1 MASPPASPFRAVLL
15 DLDDTLVPWQTVPHW
30 QWAWR
35 PRGPVLAPRHA
46 LSAIHRS
53 LKAWDRRRWQG
64 LTGETAPADAAA
76 YRAHL
81 TETLSLL
88 AGHEL
93 PAEENAAVVQRFLK
107 PAGEIETYPEVARE
121 LSNIAAVGLKVGVVS
136 SLPAEAARQALHR
149 VSLDR
154 LPLVTSGDATPSL
167 PAPAAFRSAAGQLDV
182 KPGEVL
188 FVGDLFWSDVRA
200 GNRAGVHAVLLDR
213 DDRFARVLGP
223 RIRSLSDVVPLTQR
237 PPGTTPETSTDE
249 PGPE

>member
-1 MASPPASPFRAVLL
+1 VPDPPSSPLRAVLL

-53 LKAWDRRRWQG
+53 LKVWDRRRWEG
-64 LTGETAPADAAA
+64 LLGATAPAGGAA

-81 TETLSLL
+81 TETLTLL

-93 PAEENAAVVQRFLK
+93 PAEENTAVVQRFLK
-107 PAGEIETYPEVARE
+107 PAGEIETYPEVEHE
-121 LSNIAAVGLKVGVVS
+121 LANLAAAGLKVGIVT
-136 SLPAEAARQALHR
+136 SLPADAAQHALHR

-154 LPLVTSGDATPSL
+154 LPLLITGDATPAL
-167 PAPAAFRSAAGQLDV
+167 PLAVAFRAVAAQLDV
-182 KPGEVL
+182 KPAEVL
-188 FVGDLFWSDVRA
+188 FVGDLFWSDIRA

-213 DDRFARVLGP
+213 DDRFARVLGT
-223 RIRSLSDVVPLTQR
+223 RIRSLSDVLPLTR
-237 PPGTTPETSTDE
+237 TAPGAPPETPTNE

>member
-1 MASPPASPFRAVLL
+1 MPDPASSPFRAVLL

-35 PRGPVLAPRHA
+35 PRGPVLSPRHA

-53 LKAWDRRRWQG
+53 LKSWDRRRWQG
-64 LTGETAPADAAA
+64 LIGGSAAADGNA

-81 TETLSLL
+81 TETLTLL

-121 LSNIAAVGLKVGVVS
+121 LSNLANAGLKVGVVT
-136 SLPAEAARQALHR
+136 SLPAEAAHHALHR
-149 VSLDR
+149 VSLDQ
-154 LPLVTSGDATPSL
+154 LQLLISGDTTPAL
-167 PAPAAFRSAAGQLDV
+167 PAAAAFRSVAAALDA
-182 KPGEVL
+182 KPGELL

-213 DDRFARVLGP
+213 DDRFARVLGT
-223 RIRSLSDVVPLTQR
+223 RIRSLSDVLPLTQQA
-237 PPGTTPETSTDE
+237 PGTPPETATNE
-249 PGPE
+249 PGPV